1 MDQWG
6 KKPLNFDPGTL
17 VAFLREEIFQPLEMS
32 SPGEITDHEPADA
45 SAYTR
50 YALGRP
56 RLVARE
62 GPGWMFAAGELAHW
76 DMAFL
81 DKKILSPRSYQEFT
95 REVKLK
101 DGNAQHHSSDL
112 PGKRS
117 NQRDAGERAH
127 ASARDSGRPAR
138 RTRGPVTRHRRREFL
153 FPRRCAEGLRGVARS
168 ARKARRHHANQP
180 AIARRNDAPRLPRAV

>member
-17 VAFLREEIFQPLEMS
+17 VAFLREEILQPLEMS

-62 GPGWMFAAGELAHW
+62 GPGWMFAA
-76 DMAFL
+76 
-81 DKKILSPRSYQEFT
+81 R
-95 REVKLK
+95 
-101 DGNAQHHSSDL
+101 DL

-180 AIARRNDAPRLPRAV
+180 AIARRNDAP